1 MNWSHRLQEPRFW
14 LLAIIS
20 AIAVLHLALVD
31 RAGNSELFATSL
43 LLWFAAGSLLWD
55 RKQSLSFQSSP
66 ISSFVGM
73 IVLAIAMLRVLSSP
87 SSVASVWVL
96 PLLCT
101 IAVGLLASG
110 FQGLRQ
116 YWRELIIFGLLA
128 LYPLM
133 ELALQALDMAV
144 ATAKAANFILGYF
157 GIAVQREK
165 DVFLYVLK
173 NGSQVTSRVQ
183 VYGACSGIHNTLQML
198 LIAVLFLLLFPLKS
212 QVQKLVCLAMAVT
225 IGFLVNA
232 FRVALMVI
240 LNDAGNKQA
249 FDYWH
254 EGTGSLIFSAIAV
267 LLFGAFCWFCY
278 LRKPPELP
286 PSTGAGA

>member
-1 MNWSHRLQEPRFW
+1 MNWSTRLQEPRFW
-14 LLAIIS
+14 LLAIAS
-20 AIAVLHLALVD
+20 AIAALHLALVN
-31 RAGNSELFATSL
+31 RADNSELFATSL

-55 RKQSLSFQSSP
+55 RQQTLSLQSAPASSL
-66 ISSFVGM
+66 VG
-73 IVLAIAMLRVLSSP
+73 IIILAFAMLRVLASP

-96 PLLCT
+96 PLLGT
-101 IAVGLLASG
+101 IAIGLLASG
-110 FQGLRQ
+110 FRGLRQ

-133 ELALQALDMAV
+133 ELVLQALDMAV

-157 GIAVQREK
+157 GVAVQRDK

-173 NGSQVTSRVQ
+173 NGLQVSSRVQ

-198 LIAVLFLLLFPLKS
+198 LISVLFLLLFPIRSHL
-212 QVQKLVCLAMAVT
+212 QKFVCIATAVT
-225 IGFLVNA
+225 IGFVVNA

-240 LNDAGNKQA
+240 LNDMGNKQA

-267 LLFGAFCWFCY
+267 LLFGAFCWFFY

-286 PSTGAGA
+286 PTGA